1 MLEVYLLKQG
11 APKAV
16 RLSLPAADFALLDA
30 LDKAGITDERDI
42 YSVEVANSKLDY
54 LPQFIPD
61 TANLY
66 ELNILAVQLAAM
78 SQWERDCFEG
88 MVMMDS
94 VKTEYAKGA
103 GAKSAAQSC
112 GALPRP
118 R

>member
-78 SQWERDCFEG
+78 SQWEQDCFEG